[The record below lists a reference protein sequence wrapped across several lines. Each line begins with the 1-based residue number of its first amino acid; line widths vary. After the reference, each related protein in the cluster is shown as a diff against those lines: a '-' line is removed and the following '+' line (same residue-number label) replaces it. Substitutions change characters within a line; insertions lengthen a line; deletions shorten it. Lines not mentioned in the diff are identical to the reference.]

1 LSGFLSFTPEMKILI
16 LATAF
21 SGMEQRVLM
30 ELKALNHI
38 LDEHYDLDKNRL
50 IEQVDRFQP
59 DVIGCPFLTQRI
71 PSEVW
76 KNYIC
81 LVVHP
86 GIEGDRGPS
95 SLDWA
100 IGEDEQSWGVTLFQA
115 NEGFDAGDVWRTRCF
130 HMREASKTSIYKRE
144 VTGVAVGLIKQ
155 ALGDIEHGHFT
166 ARPLDYNCPVVKG
179 RKRPLMRQSD
189 RMIDWHDTTMEVA
202 VRKLNA
208 ADSRPGTRDR
218 IKGIDVHLFG
228 AVAEPNLKGRPG
240 DILAIH
246 KGACCRATRDG
257 AVWIKQLRCND
268 PEILA
273 PIKLP
278 ASRVLE
284 EIYRS
289 EQLQPMQTPAD
300 KPVIEAIHVDR
311 VEDIAYVYFDFYNG
325 AMNADQCIE
334 LKDTIATVK
343 DSDAKMMVLMG
354 GEDFFSNGI
363 HLNWI
368 EASDDPAL
376 ESWNNI
382 NAIDDLVLEVI
393 DTPKQITISALRNN
407 AGAGGVILALACD
420 EVIVRRG
427 IVLNPHYKTM
437 GLFGSEYWTYLLPKR
452 VGREKA
458 HALTEDC
465 MPMLAEEAVRLGL
478 ADRLLEED
486 WHGYHGQLIEYC
498 RELMQDGD
506 SDGYLSVKASDRA
519 RDHAEKPLAEYRSA
533 ELAIMQKIFF
543 DPKSSYHA
551 KRRAFVYKSTPR
563 SSTAG

>member
-1 LSGFLSFTPEMKILI
+1 MKILI

-21 SGMEQRVLM
+21 SGMVQRVLM
-30 ELKALNHI
+30 ELKALNHT

-50 IEQVDRFQP
+50 IEQVARFQP
-59 DVIGCPFLTQRI
+59 DVIVCPFLTQRI

-76 KNYIC
+76 KNHIC

-100 IGEDEQSWGVTLFQA
+100 ISEGEQSWGVTLFQA
-115 NEGFDAGDVWRTRCF
+115 NEEFDTGDVWGTRYS

-144 VTGVAVGLIKQ
+144 VTRVAVGLIKQ
-155 ALGDIEHGHFT
+155 ALGDIEDGHFT
-166 ARPLDYNCPVVKG
+166 PRPLDYDLPIVKG
-179 RKRPLMRQSD
+179 HRQPLMRQSD
-189 RMIDWHDTTMEVA
+189 RMIEWHNTTTEVA

-208 ADSRPGTRDR
+208 ADSRPGIRDR

-228 AVAEPNLKGRPG
+228 TVTEPNLKGHPG

-246 KGACCRATRDG
+246 KGACCRATQDD

-284 EIYRS
+284 EIYRP
-289 EQLQPMQTPAD
+289 EPLRPMQTLAD
-300 KPVIEAIHVDR
+300 KPVIEAIRVDR

-325 AMNADQCIE
+325 AMNTDQCIE

-368 EASDDPAL
+368 EASVNPAL

-420 EVIVRRG
+420 EVIVRQG

-452 VGREKA
+452 VGRKTA

-465 MPMLAEEAVRLGL
+465 MSMLAEEAVRLGL
-478 ADRLLEED
+478 ADRLFEED
-486 WHGYHGQLIEYC
+486 WHGYHGQLI
-498 RELMQDGD
+498 
-506 SDGYLSVKASDRA
+506 GY
-519 RDHAEKPLAEYRSA
+519 
-533 ELAIMQKIFF
+533 
-543 DPKSSYHA
+543 
-551 KRRAFVYKSTPR
+551 
-563 SSTAG
+563 AGN

>member
-1 LSGFLSFTPEMKILI
+1 MKILI

-21 SGMEQRVLM
+21 SGMVQRVLM
-30 ELKALNHI
+30 ELKALNHT

-50 IEQVDRFQP
+50 IEQVDRFRP
-59 DVIGCPFLTQRI
+59 DVIVCPFLTQRI

-76 KNYIC
+76 ENYIC

-100 IGEDEQSWGVTLFQA
+100 ISESEQSWGVTLFQA
-115 NEGFDAGDVWRTRCF
+115 NEEFDAGDVWGTRCF
-130 HMREASKTSIYKRE
+130 HMREGSKTSIYKRE
-144 VTGVAVGLIKQ
+144 VTKVAVGLIKQ
-155 ALGDIEHGHFT
+155 ALHDIEYNEY
-166 ARPLDYNCPVVKG
+166 APRPLDYSCPMVKG
-179 RKRPLMRQSD
+179 HKRPLMRQND
-189 RMIDWHDTTMEVA
+189 RMIEWHNTTTEAA

-208 ADSRPGTRDR
+208 ADSRPGIRDR
-218 IKGIDVHLFG
+218 INGIDVHLFG

-240 DILAIH
+240 AILAIH
-246 KGACCRATRDG
+246 KGACCRATRDS

-268 PEILA
+268 PEVLA

-284 EIYRS
+284 KIYRP
-289 EQLQPMQTPAD
+289 ERLQPMQTMAD

-325 AMNADQCIE
+325 AMNTDQCIE
-334 LKDTIATVK
+334 LKDTIAIVK
-343 DSDAKMMVLMG
+343 DSGAKMIVLMG
-354 GEDFFSNGI
+354 GKDFFSNGI

-382 NAIDDLVLEVI
+382 NAIDDLILEVI

-420 EVIVRRG
+420 EVIVRQG

-437 GLFGSEYWTYLLPKR
+437 GLYGSEYWTYLLPKR
-452 VGREKA
+452 VGRERA
-458 HALTEDC
+458 HAITEDC
-465 MPMLAEEAVRLGL
+465 MPVLAEEAARLGL
-478 ADRLLEED
+478 VDRLFEED

-498 RELMQDGD
+498 QELIQDGD
-506 SDGYLSVKASDRA
+506 SDEYLSVKASNRA
-519 RDHAEKPLAEYRSA
+519 RDHAEKPLSEYRNA
-533 ELAIMQKIFF
+533 ELAIMKKIFF

-551 KRRAFVYKSTPR
+551 KRHAFVYKKGPKNMPSP
-563 SSTAG
+563 GKG

>member
-1 LSGFLSFTPEMKILI
+1 MKILI

-21 SGMEQRVLM
+21 SGMVQRVLM
-30 ELKALNHI
+30 ELKALNHT
-38 LDEHYDLDKNRL
+38 LDEHYDLDKNRF
-50 IEQVDRFQP
+50 IEQVARFQP
-59 DVIGCPFLTQRI
+59 DVIVCPFLTQRI

-76 KNYIC
+76 KNHIC

-95 SLDWA
+95 SLDWT
-100 IGEDEQSWGVTLFQA
+100 ISEGEQSWGVTLFQA
-115 NEGFDAGDVWRTRCF
+115 NEEFDTGDVWGTRYF

-144 VTGVAVGLIKQ
+144 VTRAAVGLIKQ
-155 ALGDIEHGHFT
+155 ALGDIEDGHFT
-166 ARPLDYNCPVVKG
+166 PRPLDYDLPIVKG
-179 RKRPLMRQSD
+179 HKQPLMRQSD
-189 RMIDWHDTTMEVA
+189 RMIEWHNTTTEVT

-208 ADSRPGTRDR
+208 ADSRPGIRDR

-228 AVAEPNLKGRPG
+228 AVTEPNLKGHPG

-246 KGACCRATRDG
+246 KGACCRATQDG

-284 EIYRS
+284 EIHRP
-289 EQLQPMQTPAD
+289 EPLRPMQTLAD

-325 AMNADQCIE
+325 AMNTDQCIE

-368 EASDDPAL
+368 EASVNPAL

-393 DTPKQITISALRNN
+393 DTPKQIMISALRNN

-420 EVIVRRG
+420 EVIVRQG

-452 VGREKA
+452 VGRKTV

-478 ADRLLEED
+478 ADRLFEED
-486 WHGYHGQLIEYC
+486 WHGYHGQLIGHC
-498 RELMQDGD
+498 RQLMQDGD
-506 SDGYLSVKASDRA
+506 SDGYLSVKANNRA
-519 RDHAEKPLAEYRSA
+519 RDHAEKPLSEYRSA
-533 ELAIMQKIFF
+533 ELAIMKKILF

-551 KRRAFVYKSTPR
+551 KRRAFVYKSSPR